1 MTYLSLSLPHS
12 PKTYSRALAQLT
24 RLLEEQED
32 LKYWGEIECL
42 TWELYNAFAYINM
55 VEKGIPVPLDFQEEN
70 QRCIDERREEYALL
84 TKEEKNGFGFL
95 THELSTGQSQDSGLP
110 VGPC

>member
-1 MTYLSLSLPHS
+1 MTNLSLSLPHS
-12 PKTYSRALAQLT
+12 PKTYSRAIAQLT

-55 VEKGIPVPLDFQEEN
+55 VEKGIPVPLDFQEKIN
-70 QRCIDERREEYALL
+70 VVLTNVVKNMPCLRRRRRMDLV
-84 TKEEKNGFGFL
+84 F
-95 THELSTGQSQDSGLP
+95 
-110 VGPC
+110 